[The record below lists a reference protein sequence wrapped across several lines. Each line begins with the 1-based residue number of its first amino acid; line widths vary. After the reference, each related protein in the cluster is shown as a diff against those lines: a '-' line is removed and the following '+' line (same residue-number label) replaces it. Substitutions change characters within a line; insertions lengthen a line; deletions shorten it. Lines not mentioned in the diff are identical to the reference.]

1 MIFYE
6 MNKVGIPKGMNDF
19 SPNQMV
25 KRNYIIS
32 NIKKVFEQF
41 GFMPI
46 ETPSIENIETLQGKY
61 GDEGDRLIF
70 KILNSGDF
78 LSKVDIVA
86 NNTSKEISK
95 KIVNKGLRYDLTVPL
110 ARYVVQNKN
119 DITFP
124 FKRYQIQP
132 VWRAE
137 RPQKGRYREFFQCDA
152 DMIGTKSL
160 ISEIELIQ
168 LVDNVFTLLALPNV
182 ILKVNNRKILEGISE
197 VIGAP
202 EKLTDITIALDKLD
216 KIPIEKV
223 EEELFSKGIAKKAI
237 EKLNKIIISGDE
249 ILKLRETLKDSL
261 RAQEGIDELQYIF
274 KNIEKTNIKLSFVP
288 TLARGLDYYTG
299 IIFEAVCTTSSIG
312 SILGG
317 GRYDNLTGVFGLKDV
332 SGVGLSFGLERICLL
347 LDNLNLFPKNI
358 ETFTQVMFVN
368 FGNDCIVTAIKYSKE
383 LRNRGF
389 SVEVYPDDV
398 KLKKQLNYA
407 NKKKIPFVAIMGNE
421 EIESKKISIKNM
433 VTGEQI
439 LSDINGLVKILDK

>member
-1 MIFYE
+1 
-6 MNKVGIPKGMNDF
+6 MNKVGTPKGMNDF

-46 ETPSIENIETLQGKY
+46 ETPSIEKIETLQGKY

-78 LSKVDIVA
+78 LSKVDLVESS
-86 NNTSKEISK
+86 TSKEISK

-110 ARYVVQNKN
+110 ARYVAQNKN

-152 DMIGTKSL
+152 DVIGTKSL

-168 LVDNVFTLLALPNV
+168 LVDNVFKSFELSNVTLK
-182 ILKVNNRKILEGISE
+182 INNRKILEGIAE
-197 VIGAP
+197 TIGVP

-216 KIPIEKV
+216 KIPVEKV
-223 EEELFSKGIAKKAI
+223 EEELLSKGIGKKEI
-237 EKLNKIIISGDE
+237 EKLNKIISSGFEILNLRE
-249 ILKLRETLKDSL
+249 ILKDSS

-274 KNIEKTNIKLSFVP
+274 KNIEKTNIKLSFEP

-299 IIFEAVCTTSSIG
+299 IIFEAVCTSSSIG

-332 SGVGLSFGLERICLL
+332 SGVGLSFGLERISLL
-347 LDNLNLFPKNI
+347 LDDLDLFPKNI

-368 FGNDCIVTAIKYSKE
+368 FGNDCVVTAIKYSTE
-383 LRNRGF
+383 LRKRGF

-407 NKKKIPFVAIMGNE
+407 NKKKIPFVAMIGTE

-433 VTGEQI
+433 LTGEQI
-439 LSDINGLVKILDK
+439 LSDINGLVKILDE

>member
-1 MIFYE
+1 
-6 MNKVGIPKGMNDF
+6 MNKVGTPKGMNDF

-46 ETPSIENIETLQGKY
+46 ETPSIEKIETLQGKY

-78 LSKVDIVA
+78 LSKVDLVEST
-86 NNTSKEISK
+86 TSKEISK

-110 ARYVVQNKN
+110 ARYVAQNKN

-152 DMIGTKSL
+152 DVIGTKSL

-168 LVDNVFTLLALPNV
+168 LVDNVFKSFELSNVTLK
-182 ILKVNNRKILEGISE
+182 INNRKILEGIAE
-197 VIGAP
+197 TIGVP

-216 KIPIEKV
+216 KIPVEKV
-223 EEELFSKGIAKKAI
+223 EEELLSKGIGKKEI
-237 EKLNKIIISGDE
+237 EKLNKIISSGFEILNLRE
-249 ILKLRETLKDSL
+249 ILKDSS

-274 KNIEKTNIKLSFVP
+274 KNIEKTNIKLSFEP

-299 IIFEAVCTTSSIG
+299 IIFEAVCTSSSIG

-332 SGVGLSFGLERICLL
+332 SGVGLSFGLERISLL
-347 LDNLNLFPKNI
+347 LDDLDLFPKNI

-368 FGNDCIVTAIKYSKE
+368 FGNDCVVTAIKYSTE
-383 LRNRGF
+383 LRKRGF

-407 NKKKIPFVAIMGNE
+407 NKKKIPFVAMIGTE

-433 VTGEQI
+433 LTGEQI
-439 LSDINGLVKILDK
+439 LSDINGLVKILDE

>member
-1 MIFYE
+1 

-46 ETPSIENIETLQGKY
+46 ETPSIEKIETLQGKY

-78 LSKVDIVA
+78 LSKIDVVA
-86 NNTSKEISK
+86 NTTSKEISK

-152 DMIGTKSL
+152 DVIGTKSL

-168 LVDNVFTLLALPNV
+168 IVDNVFTLLELPNV
-182 ILKVNNRKILEGISE
+182 ILKVNNRKILEGIAE

-202 EKLTDITIALDKLD
+202 EKLTDITIALDKID
-216 KIPIEKV
+216 KISVEKV
-223 EEELFSKGIAKKAI
+223 EEELLSKGICKKAI

-249 ILKLRETLKDSL
+249 ILKLREILKDSL

-274 KNIEKTNIKLSFVP
+274 KNIEKTNIKLSFEP

-299 IIFEAVCTTSSIG
+299 MIFEAVCTTSSIG

-347 LDNLNLFPKNI
+347 LDNLNLFPENI

-368 FGNDCIVTAIKYSKE
+368 FGNDCVVTAIKYSKE
-383 LRNRGF
+383 LRKRGF

-407 NKKKIPFVAIMGNE
+407 NKKKIPFVVMIGAE

-433 VTGEQI
+433 LTGEQI
-439 LSDINGLVKILDK
+439 LSDINGLVKILDE